1 MARSLTNDMTS
12 GSAIK
17 HIIRFTIPLLIGNIF
32 QVLYNMVDTVI
43 VGRTI
48 SVEALAAVGAAG
60 AITFLIVGFA
70 LGFTNGLSIIVAQ
83 RFGAGDPNGVR
94 RSAAM
99 GIYLS
104 LAASVVLT
112 VISTLSARSF
122 LEMMNTPDNIIDD
135 AYSYIIVIYSGITF
149 QLFYNYISCVIRAL
163 GDSKTPLYFLLISCV
178 INIILDLTFIINFKM
193 GVAGAGF
200 ATIIAQALSGIMCL
214 FYVAKKFPQLRL
226 SKKDFKWDTKFALR
240 HLSLAVPMAFQMSVT
255 AIGVMVVQGV
265 LNTFGSTVI
274 AGYTAANKIEQLI
287 SQPQISFG
295 LAMATFV
302 GQNYGAMKEK
312 RIREGVRKCV
322 VVVLLFTL
330 ITVGAVLI
338 FSNQIAGIFI
348 DSGTD
353 PTPKTN
359 VIFYTRTHLKIA
371 GVFYFFLSLLFVF
384 RNSLQGMGYSGIVL
398 CGSAVELIA
407 RIILSLLL
415 AKVLTSLYGE
425 FYGYLGVCAAGP
437 IAWLSACTLFTVSY
451 FVKIRKLPEIFR
463 KQREFNELD
472 AVAHLQ

>member
-1 MARSLTNDMTS
+1 MSKTLTNDMTV
-12 GSAIK
+12 GSPIK
-17 HIIRFTIPLLIGNIF
+17 HIIKFTIPLLIGNIF
-32 QVLYNMVDTVI
+32 QVLYNMVDTII

-60 AITFLIVGFA
+60 AVTFLIVGFA

-83 RFGAGDPNGVR
+83 RFGAGDPDGVR
-94 RSAAM
+94 RSVGM

-104 LAASVVLT
+104 IAASVLLT

-122 LEMMNTPDNIIDD
+122 LEFMNTPADIIDD
-135 AYSYIIVIYSGITF
+135 AYSYLIVIYSGITF

-163 GDSKTPLYFLLISCV
+163 GDSKTPLYFLLIACV
-178 INIILDLTFIINFKM
+178 INIILDLTFIINFHM

-200 ATIIAQALSGIMCL
+200 ATIIAQALSGVLCL
-214 FYVAKKFPQLRL
+214 IYVAKKFPQLHLTR
-226 SKKDFKWDTKFALR
+226 KDFKWDNQFALR
-240 HLSLAVPMAFQMSVT
+240 HLSLAIPMAFQMSVT

-312 RIREGVRKCV
+312 RIREGVRKCSA
-322 VVVLLFTL
+322 VVLLFTL
-330 ITVGAVLI
+330 ATVTIVLI
-338 FSNQIAGIFI
+338 FSNQIAGIFM

-353 PTPKTN
+353 PSLKEN
-359 VIFYTRTHLKIA
+359 VIFYTRTYLKIA
-371 GVFYFFLSLLFVF
+371 GVFYFFLSILFVF
-384 RNSLQGMGYSGIVL
+384 RNSLQGMGNSGIVL
-398 CGSAVELIA
+398 CGSAVELTA
-407 RIILSLLL
+407 RIILSLVL

-437 IAWLSACTLFTVSY
+437 IAWLSACTLFVVSY
-451 FVKIRKLPEIFR
+451 FVKIKKLPEIFR
-463 KQREFNELD
+463 KQRELKELD
-472 AVAHLQ
+472 NAEHMY